1 MNQILHHYKAVINCC
16 LSNTSQLSFHNTHL
30 HDMLFCFWYS
40 ITAIRTVVEEFVILM
55 IVIIQV
61 IVDASARVV

>member
-1 MNQILHHYKAVINCC
+1 
-16 LSNTSQLSFHNTHL
+16 
-30 HDMLFCFWYS
+30 MLFCFWYS

-55 IVIIQV
+55 IVVEEFVILMIVIIQV